1 MKEWTIEGERNQEG
15 VAMNVQLALPG
26 AYSTSSAS
34 SATGTTQPRTADNNQ
49 IGGAATSTAE
59 STKDTL
65 SLSPLA
71 ASLKGPS
78 LDLFNKLKQ
87 NERTLLSGLVDSGK
101 VTGDD
106 VNNALMGSLKMARS
120 TAFMNGGRMFES
132 QNRGLFAR
140 AATVTA
146 DEMLKA
152 TDDTLARRKELVAR
166 LGELDKNGQGGSADY
181 GEILRALSGVE
192 PGAGTDQ
199 PSAEPHGNSRAT
211 AHLRQTRLFSPYYM
225 KLGDPFFIR
234 NGEEE
239 AASNKLKEAGV
250 SLSSLTDAARGMA
263 EDNVADMVQQQASH
277 RAEIMRRNGG

>member
-1 MKEWTIEGERNQEG
+1 MDVSSPLAGAPA
-15 VAMNVQLALPG
+15 VAAAKATSVSQG
-26 AYSTSSAS
+26 AGSGSS
-34 SATGTTQPRTADNNQ
+34 
-49 IGGAATSTAE
+49 GAATAAAVTGA
-59 STKDTL
+59 KDTL

-101 VTGDD
+101 ITGDD

-152 TDDTLARRKELVAR
+152 TGDTLARRKELVAQ

-181 GEILRALSGVE
+181 SEILRALSGVE

-211 AHLRQTRLFSPYYM
+211 AHLRQTRIISPYIM

-234 NGEEE
+234 SGEEE
-239 AASNKLKEAGV
+239 AARNKLKEAGV
-250 SLSSLTDAARGMA
+250 SLSSLTDAARGMG
-263 EDNVADMVQQQASH
+263 EDDVAGIVQEQASH
-277 RAEIMRRNGG
+277 LAEIMRRNGG